1 MKKRRALIDASQL
14 GFMFDERPPAS
25 LDAGLAGLDRMI
37 AGAVA
42 VALREDGRPR
52 EVIAGEMSAMLGCT
66 VTKPMLDAYA
76 AESRED
82 FNISAAR
89 AIALVAVTNRYD
101 LLDAMLRPI
110 GATVLVGNEIHAARL
125 GHLTKQRDQ
134 LNAEIKKMSA
144 QARPIGR
151 ARDA

>member
-1 MKKRRALIDASQL
+1 MKKRRASIDASQL
-14 GFMFDERPPAS
+14 GFMFEPRVPAS

-52 EVIAGEMSAMLGCT
+52 EVIAGEMSAMLGAT
-66 VTKPMLDAYA
+66 VTKLMLDAYA

-89 AIALVAVTNRYD
+89 GLALVAVTKRYD

-110 GATVLVGNEIHAARL
+110 GATVLVGDEIHAARL
-125 GHLTKQRDQ
+125 GHLQAQRDR
-134 LNAEIKKMSA
+134 LDAEIKKMRGQA
-144 QARPIGR
+144 QPIGR